1 MTLSCGG
8 VWKGKEKGEYE
19 VIHSEV
25 SLTEFA
31 PPPPPPGNP
40 PHIYDDSERLHCLI
54 GLNVDKLFRSRINHS
69 IFQRKFWS

>member
-8 VWKGKEKGEYE
+8 VWKSKEKGEYE

-31 PPPPPPGNP
+31 PPPLLQGTHPTYMMILKG
-40 PHIYDDSERLHCLI
+40 
-54 GLNVDKLFRSRINHS
+54 S
-69 IFQRKFWS
+69 IA

>member
-25 SLTEFA
+25 SLTGFA
-31 PPPPPPGNP
+31 PPPLPLLQGTHPTYMMILKG
-40 PHIYDDSERLHCLI
+40 
-54 GLNVDKLFRSRINHS
+54 S
-69 IFQRKFWS
+69 IA